1 MLQQVR
7 LSKSSAIFLLLVF
20 APVAVILNA
29 MHTNHIVLF
38 VVAAIALIPLA
49 KLIGDSTEHLSF
61 HYGPTLGSLLNVT
74 FGNATEII
82 IAIVAI
88 GAGLFD
94 LVKASITGSVLG
106 NILLVFGLSIVA
118 GGTKF
123 KEQKFNK
130 ESIGFQSSMLFL
142 AIIGLA
148 VPTILASTVLN
159 PSVGV
164 GGAAANVEADVAKV
178 RLLSDALAFI
188 LLAVYILGIVFTF
201 VTHRHLFVNAASA
214 DDDEEKEKK
223 GRRKGE
229 EREMT
234 TTATAARAIR
244 DGNKGHDNENDDYG
258 SEPWSKK
265 KSLVLLAASMVGVVG
280 VSEILVGSVEETGR
294 ELGFGQL
301 FVGAIVVGIV
311 GNAAEHS
318 SAIVLARKGKI
329 DLSIGIAA
337 GSGTQVALFVVP
349 VLVIAGILMG
359 QPFTLQFTLFE
370 LATLFLAAIILNLIV
385 HDGKSNWFE
394 GAMLV
399 AVYIIIAI
407 GFYFL

>member
-1 MLQQVR
+1 
-7 LSKSSAIFLLLVF
+7 
-20 APVAVILNA
+20 
-29 MHTNHIVLF
+29 
-38 VVAAIALIPLA
+38 
-49 KLIGDSTEHLSF
+49 
-61 HYGPTLGSLLNVT
+61 
-74 FGNATEII
+74 
-82 IAIVAI
+82 
-88 GAGLFD
+88 
-94 LVKASITGSVLG
+94 
-106 NILLVFGLSIVA
+106 
-118 GGTKF
+118 
-123 KEQKFNK
+123 
-130 ESIGFQSSMLFL
+130 
-142 AIIGLA
+142 
-148 VPTILASTVLN
+148 
-159 PSVGV
+159 
-164 GGAAANVEADVAKV
+164 VEADVAKV

-201 VTHRHLFVNAASA
+201 VTHRHLFVNAAA
-214 DDDEEKEKK
+214 DDDDEEK
-223 GRRKGE
+223 
-229 EREMT
+229 REMT
-234 TTATAARAIR
+234 PTIATRAIM
-244 DGNKGHDNENDDYG
+244 DGKKGHDNDKDDYG

-301 FVGAIVVGIV
+301 FVGAIVVGVV